1 MARGKRQNNAGD
13 AGNDD
18 PITFE
23 NLDGSPDDE
32 QMTDLTPP
40 AGENDDEPSEWQV
53 PDEIEPRNSD
63 MTEEGDLEDDG
74 GEDDEPEAEEPETA
88 EERKAADAPEENVD
102 EDLQDLPAE
111 AQQKVMEERRKAR
124 AAQAEADK
132 HRQSQHSAEIER
144 AKSQEQTAN
153 QELEK
158 QRQAYRDAVEEGD
171 TDRQLQASEAIAD
184 LKYKLNQWSDY
195 RMRLENSAP
204 KSGQQQGQ
212 PKGTTEEANRW
223 LSRNKWF
230 QDPQYQEHA
239 QFARTV
245 DKNLV
250 AEGWDPASREYFD
263 ELERRMLRK
272 YPDLP
277 IQKAGGQT
285 QQTNQKRKP
294 KRSPVG
300 APDKG
305 QATPRQSRGNKVVL
319 TQEDRQNM
327 RRFGLDPNDSATV
340 RMYAQEKR
348 KNERSGAGRS

>member
-1 MARGKRQNNAGD
+1 MARKRQNNAGD

-32 QMTDLTPP
+32 QMTDLVPP
-40 AGENDDEPSEWQV
+40 QGGDDDEPSEWQPPEEV
-53 PDEIEPRNSD
+53 EPRNSD

-74 GEDDEPEAEEPETA
+74 DDEEPEAEELETS
-88 EERKAADAPEENVD
+88 EERKAADAPDEDVD
-102 EDLQDLPAE
+102 EDLQDLPVE
-111 AQQKVMEERRKAR
+111 AQRKVMAERRKAR
-124 AAQAEADK
+124 DAQAEADK
-132 HRQSQHSAEIER
+132 HRQSQHNAEIER
-144 AKSQEQTAN
+144 AKSQEQTATN
-153 QELEK
+153 ELEK

-171 TDRQLQASEAIAD
+171 TDKQLQASEAIAD
-184 LKYKLNQWSDY
+184 LKYKLNQWSEY
-195 RMRLENSAP
+195 RTRLENSSPQPA
-204 KSGQQQGQ
+204 QQSQ

-277 IQKAGGQT
+277 IHKAAGGQT
-285 QQTNQKRKP
+285 TQKRKP

-327 RRFGLDPNDSATV
+327 RRFGLDPNDDATV

-348 KNERSGAGRS
+348 KNERSSAGRS